1 MRRRYWSLAKKAAK
15 IGMFM
20 RRIIGKVKELRR
32 MVGQDFSL
40 LLILL
45 GFYFLL
51 QSFLY
56 AIWPSPSV
64 SSDELNRIVSLLL
77 TVGSY
82 LIFVGSFIRS
92 LKHNYRY
99 WDFLTKGP
107 GLLLMKFGGIALF
120 IGIFLF
126 ITVSIAG
133 DSPSFGWIYM
143 VARYANVII
152 QPMLTIA
159 GALIAA
165 AFTIQYDYHF
175 KRSSLS
181 VKLRAI
187 LAKTEASMRTVVID
201 ILVKNE
207 GPVSIRDATVAMSIM
222 VSLNRQTG
230 FREIIG
236 LSDTVVASWN
246 TIPPGVK
253 VSTVFLEYDGRTITF
268 YRNGSQIR
276 LPLSVDMS
284 LISLSVDY
292 SIELTI
298 TGERVRKPVLLR
310 CDIRKEEM
318 DKIPEEV
325 LQRGGLI
332 EGDELMKMLK
342 CTQIS

>member
-1 MRRRYWSLAKKAAK
+1 MGRRYWSLAKKAAE

-20 RRIIGKVKELRR
+20 RRIKGKVKELRR
-32 MVGQDFSL
+32 MVEQDFSL
-40 LLILL
+40 RLILL
-45 GFYFLL
+45 GFCLLL

-56 AIWPSPSV
+56 AILYEIWLPPSV
-64 SSDELNRIVSLLL
+64 SSDDRLVSLFLA
-77 TVGSY
+77 VGFY
-82 LIFVGSFIRS
+82 FVFVGSFIR
-92 LKHNYRY
+92 LLRRNHRY

-107 GLLLMKFGGIALF
+107 GLLLMKFGGIALS
-120 IGIFLF
+120 IGVFLF

-133 DSPSFGWIYM
+133 E
-143 VARYANVII
+143 VARYVDIII
-152 QPMLTIA
+152 QPTLTIA

-165 AFTIQYDYHF
+165 AFTIQYDYYF

-187 LAKTEASMRTVVID
+187 LAITEASIRTVVID

-207 GPVSIRDATVAMSIM
+207 GPVSIRDTAVAMSVM
-222 VSLNRQTG
+222 VSLHRQTG

-236 LSDTVVASWN
+236 LSDTVIASWN
-246 TIPPGVK
+246 TIPPGIR

-318 DKIPEEV
+318 DKILEEV
-325 LQRGGLI
+325 LQRGGLV
-332 EGDELMKMLK
+332 EGDELMNMLK

>member
-1 MRRRYWSLAKKAAK
+1 MGRRYWSLAKKAAK
-15 IGMFM
+15 IGMFI
-20 RRIIGKVKELRR
+20 RRIKGKVKELRR
-32 MVGQDFSL
+32 MVEQDFSL
-40 LLILL
+40 RLIFL
-45 GFYFLL
+45 GFCLLL

-56 AIWPSPSV
+56 AILYEIWLPPSV
-64 SSDELNRIVSLLL
+64 SSDDRLVSLFLA
-77 TVGSY
+77 VGFY
-82 LIFVGSFIRS
+82 FVFVGSFIR
-92 LKHNYRY
+92 LLRRNHRY

-120 IGIFLF
+120 IGVFLF

-133 DSPSFGWIYM
+133 E
-143 VARYANVII
+143 VARYVNIII
-152 QPMLTIA
+152 QPTLTIA

-165 AFTIQYDYHF
+165 AFTIQYDYYF

-187 LAKTEASMRTVVID
+187 LATKTEASIRTVVID

-207 GPVSIRDATVAMSIM
+207 GPVSIRDAAVAMSIM

-236 LSDTVVASWN
+236 LSDTVIASWN

-292 SIELTI
+292 RIELTI
-298 TGERVRKPVLLR
+298 TGEGVRKHVLLR

-318 DKIPEEV
+318 DKIFEEV

-332 EGDELMKMLK
+332 EGDELMNMLK